1 MNHDGRWLRSDEEAL
16 WRAWLGVHARQ
27 HVVIA
32 RDLKASGLSE
42 PDFEVLVH
50 LTDAPDGQ
58 RRVSELAAGLQWE
71 RSRVSHQVTRM
82 AKRGL
87 VERHDV
93 AEDARGARVV
103 ITREGRAAIEKAA
116 PPHVARVREVFI
128 DRLDAADRV
137 DLARI
142 LRKLVP

>member
-16 WRAWLGVHARQ
+16 WRAWLGVHAHQ

-50 LTDAPDGQ
+50 LTDAPDGH
-58 RRVSELAAGLQWE
+58 RRLSELAAGLQWE

-82 AKRGL
+82 AKRRL

-93 AEDARGARVV
+93 AEDARGASVA
-103 ITREGRAAIEKAA
+103 ITREGREAIEKAA
-116 PPHVARVREVFI
+116 PSHVARVREVFV
-128 DRLDAADRV
+128 DRLDAADRS
-137 DLARI
+137 DLERI
-142 LRKLVP
+142 LRKLAP